1 MKIVTCHGHPLPILQ
16 AHAKIGATQ
25 QIYCIITNI
34 SRRITKMMM
43 LLQDIYIYVDVYDSR
58 PIINIFKNIQSDSAL
73 EVIDFSIEKKD
84 SSKTKPKPNKDR
96 NPYYGDLHVHTKY
109 SFDAYVF
116 GVTASPDDA
125 YRYAKGE
132 GVKHPLGYEMK
143 LREPLD
149 FYAVTD
155 HGFYMGMIQ
164 AYADTTTDISQ
175 NEFAEPFHNLN
186 RLDNLTVESAGER
199 SNIFSSVLGATIIQ
213 PYPDWHPKLLKAYL
227 TRNTQGA
234 LQSFDYDIHKSAWA
248 DVARSANEH
257 NDPGHFTTFIGYEFT
272 TSTDIEGGNLH
283 RNVIFNSS
291 KASIRP
297 WTRIDSINPEDLWTW
312 QDKLRDKGVDT
323 IAIPHNSNGSNG
335 QMFEMESFKGNALDI
350 EYAKKRMRNEPL
362 VEITQVKGTSD
373 THPLLSPDDEWADF
387 EIMDVR
393 VGSRPPTYSKP
404 SGSYVREA
412 YLNGLTLEFTKQGN
426 PYKFGL
432 IGSTDTHVV
441 AASLDESNF
450 WSKVGLLDGD
460 PENRGSVPLKEENV
474 ERLDE
479 YMRAFNQPVSRVS
492 LEQGEYANTGFTQW
506 GASGLAAAWAEE
518 NTRESIF
525 NAFRRKETF
534 ATTGTRIAVRFFGG
548 YNLSSIDL
556 NSESLVSEAYQK
568 GVTMGSDLLH
578 NENKIPEFLVWAQ
591 RDKNGAP
598 LQRIQIIKGWI
609 DNNSGRPKE
618 KVFDVACSD
627 GMQPDPI
634 TNRCPDNGARVN
646 INDCSISTNVGSSEL
661 KTVWKDPEFAPD
673 DKTFYYVR
681 VLENPTCRW
690 STWDAIKAGYKPRE
704 GLHETIQERAWSSP
718 IWYIPEQSDVEV
730 VPLGGTIQ
738 LRNID

>member
-1 MKIVTCHGHPLPILQ
+1 MKYLRNALLTV
-16 AHAKIGATQ
+16 IGL
-25 QIYCIITNI
+25 YLIT
-34 SRRITKMMM
+34 
-43 LLQDIYIYVDVYDSR
+43 LGLVYVDVYDSR
-58 PIINIFKNIQSDSAL
+58 PIISLFKNIQSDSAL
-73 EVIDFSIEKKD
+73 EIVDFSTDKKD
-84 SSKTKPKPNKDR
+84 ISGKPRPKPNKDR

-227 TRNTQGA
+227 TRNTQSA
-234 LQSFDYDIHKSAWA
+234 LESFDYDIHKSAWA

-297 WTRIDSINPEDLWTW
+297 WTRIDSTNPEDLWTW
-312 QDKLRDKGVDT
+312 QDRLREKGIDT
-323 IAIPHNSNGSNG
+323 IAMPHNSNGSNG
-335 QMFEMESFKGNALDI
+335 QMFEMETFTGNAFTD

-412 YLNGLTLEFTKQGN
+412 YLNGLTLEFTRQGN

-432 IGSTDTHVV
+432 IGSSDTHVV

-479 YMRAFNQPVSRVS
+479 YMRAFNQPISTVN

-548 YNLSSIDL
+548 YDLSSIDL
-556 NSESLVSEAYQK
+556 DSESLVS
-568 GVTMGSDLLH
+568 
-578 NENKIPEFLVWAQ
+578 
-591 RDKNGAP
+591 
-598 LQRIQIIKGWI
+598 
-609 DNNSGRPKE
+609 
-618 KVFDVACSD
+618 
-627 GMQPDPI
+627 
-634 TNRCPDNGARVN
+634 
-646 INDCSISTNVGSSEL
+646 
-661 KTVWKDPEFAPD
+661 
-673 DKTFYYVR
+673 
-681 VLENPTCRW
+681 
-690 STWDAIKAGYKPRE
+690 
-704 GLHETIQERAWSSP
+704 
-718 IWYIPEQSDVEV
+718 
-730 VPLGGTIQ
+730 
-738 LRNID
+738 

>member
-1 MKIVTCHGHPLPILQ
+1 MKHLRNAILVIVG
-16 AHAKIGATQ
+16 
-25 QIYCIITNI
+25 IYVLT
-34 SRRITKMMM
+34 
-43 LLQDIYIYVDVYDSR
+43 LGLVYVDVYDSR
-58 PIINIFKNIQSDSAL
+58 PIISLFKNIQSDSAL
-73 EVIDFSIEKKD
+73 EVVDFSVEKKD

-132 GVKHPLGYEMK
+132 SVKHPLGYEMK

-164 AYADTTTDISQ
+164 AYADTSTDISQ

>member
-1 MKIVTCHGHPLPILQ
+1 MKYLRNLIILIVGLYVLTLGL
-16 AHAKIGATQ
+16 
-25 QIYCIITNI
+25 
-34 SRRITKMMM
+34 
-43 LLQDIYIYVDVYDSR
+43 IYVDVYDSR
-58 PIINIFKNIQSDSAL
+58 PVISLFKKMQSDSAL
-73 EVIDFSIEKKD
+73 EVVDFSVD
-84 SSKTKPKPNKDR
+84 STKNSNSRPIPNKDR

-125 YRYAKGE
+125 YRYAKGAA
-132 GVKHPLGYEMK
+132 VKHPLGYEMK

-164 AYADTTTDISQ
+164 AYADTSTDISQ
-175 NEFAEPFHNLN
+175 NDFAEPFHNLN

-199 SNIFSSVLGATIIQ
+199 SNIFSSVLGATIIK
-213 PYPDWHPKLLKAYL
+213 PYPDWHPNLLKAYFS
-227 TRNTQGA
+227 RNTQGA
-234 LQSFDYDIHKSAWA
+234 LRSFDYDIHKSAWA

-257 NDPGHFTTFIGYEFT
+257 NDPGNFTTFIGYEFT

-283 RNVIFNSS
+283 RNVIFESS

-312 QDKLRDKGVDT
+312 QDRLREKGVDT
-323 IAIPHNSNGSNG
+323 ISMPHNSNGSNG
-335 QMFEMESFKGNALDI
+335 QMFEMESFKGNALDV
-350 EYAKKRMRNEPL
+350 EYAEKRMRNEPL
-362 VEITQVKGTSD
+362 VEITQVKGTSE

-441 AASLDESNF
+441 ASSLDESNY

-474 ERLDE
+474 ARLEE
-479 YMRAFNQPVSRVS
+479 YMRAFNQPISTVT

-518 NTRESIF
+518 NTRESLF
-525 NAFRRKETF
+525 AAFRRKETF
-534 ATTGTRIAVRFFGG
+534 ATTGPRISVRFFGG

-556 NSESLVSEAYQK
+556 NSESLVSEAYSK
-568 GVTMGSDLLH
+568 GVTMGADLL
-578 NENKIPEFLVWAQ
+578 NNDDQIPEFIVWAL
-591 RDKNGAP
+591 RDMNSAP

-609 DNNSGRPKE
+609 DMNSGRPKE

-627 GMQPDPI
+627 GLEPDPI

-646 INDCSISTNVGSSEL
+646 INDCSITSNVGSSEL
-661 KTVWKDPEFAPD
+661 KTVWKDPEFKVD
-673 DKTFYYVR
+673 DKAFYYVR

-690 STWDAIKAGYKPRE
+690 STWDAIKSGFKPRE

-718 IWYIPEQSDVEV
+718 IWYIPKQSEVEV
-730 VPLGGTIQ
+730 IPLGGTIQ

>member
-1 MKIVTCHGHPLPILQ
+1 MKYLRNLIILIVGLYILTL
-16 AHAKIGATQ
+16 G
-25 QIYCIITNI
+25 
-34 SRRITKMMM
+34 
-43 LLQDIYIYVDVYDSR
+43 LVYVDVYDSR
-58 PIINIFKNIQSDSAL
+58 PLISLFKKMQSDSAL
-73 EVIDFSIEKKD
+73 EVVDFSVD
-84 SSKTKPKPNKDR
+84 SSKNSNSRPLPNRDR

-125 YRYAKGE
+125 YRYAKGAA
-132 GVKHPLGYEMK
+132 VKHPLGYEMK

-164 AYADTTTDISQ
+164 AYADTSTDISQ
-175 NEFAEPFHNLN
+175 NDFAEPFHNLN

-199 SNIFSSVLGATIIQ
+199 SNIFSSVLGATIIK
-213 PYPDWHPKLLKAYL
+213 PYPDWHPNLLKAYFS
-227 TRNTQGA
+227 RNTQGA
-234 LQSFDYDIHKSAWA
+234 LRSFDYDIHKSAWA

-257 NDPGHFTTFIGYEFT
+257 NDPGNFTTFIGYEFT

-283 RNVIFNSS
+283 RNVIFESS

-312 QDKLRDKGVDT
+312 QDRLREKGVDT
-323 IAIPHNSNGSNG
+323 ISMPHNSNGSNG
-335 QMFEMESFKGNALDI
+335 QMFEMESFKGNALDV
-350 EYAKKRMRNEPL
+350 EYAEKRMRNEPL
-362 VEITQVKGTSD
+362 VEITQVKGTSE

-432 IGSTDTHVV
+432 IGSSDTHVV
-441 AASLDESNF
+441 ASSLDESNY

-474 ERLDE
+474 ARLEE
-479 YMRAFNQPVSRVS
+479 YMRAFNQPISTVT

-518 NTRESIF
+518 NTRESLF
-525 NAFRRKETF
+525 AAFRRKETF
-534 ATTGTRIAVRFFGG
+534 ATTGPRISVRFFGG

-556 NSESLVSEAYQK
+556 NSESLVSEAYSK
-568 GVTMGSDLLH
+568 GVTMGADLL
-578 NENKIPEFLVWAQ
+578 NNDDQIPEFIVWAL
-591 RDKNGAP
+591 RDMNSAP

-609 DNNSGRPKE
+609 DMNSGRPKE
-618 KVFDVACSD
+618 KAFDVACSD
-627 GMQPDPI
+627 GLEPDPI

-646 INDCSISTNVGSSEL
+646 INDCSITSNVGSSEL
-661 KTVWKDPEFAPD
+661 KTVWKDPEFKVD
-673 DKTFYYVR
+673 DKAFYYVR

-690 STWDAIKAGYKPRE
+690 STWDAIKSGFKPRE

-718 IWYIPEQSDVEV
+718 IWYIPKQSEVEV
-730 VPLGGTIQ
+730 IPLGGTIQ

>member
-1 MKIVTCHGHPLPILQ
+1 MKHLRNAILVI
-16 AHAKIGATQ
+16 IGLYVLT
-25 QIYCIITNI
+25 
-34 SRRITKMMM
+34 
-43 LLQDIYIYVDVYDSR
+43 LGLVYVDVYDSR
-58 PIINIFKNIQSDSAL
+58 PIISLFKNIQSDSAL
-73 EVIDFSIEKKD
+73 EVVDFSVEKKD

-164 AYADTTTDISQ
+164 AYADTSTDISQ

>member
-1 MKIVTCHGHPLPILQ
+1 MKYLRNLIILIVGLYILTL
-16 AHAKIGATQ
+16 G
-25 QIYCIITNI
+25 
-34 SRRITKMMM
+34 
-43 LLQDIYIYVDVYDSR
+43 LVYVDVYDSR
-58 PIINIFKNIQSDSAL
+58 PLISLFKKMQSDSAL
-73 EVIDFSIEKKD
+73 EVVDFSVD
-84 SSKTKPKPNKDR
+84 STKNSNSRPMPNKDR

-125 YRYAKGE
+125 YRYAKGAA
-132 GVKHPLGYEMK
+132 VKHPLGYEMK
-143 LREPLD
+143 LQEPLD

-164 AYADTTTDISQ
+164 AYADTSTDISQ
-175 NEFAEPFHNLN
+175 NDFAEPFHNLN

-199 SNIFSSVLGATIIQ
+199 SNIFSSVLGATIIK
-213 PYPDWHPKLLKAYL
+213 PYPDWHPNLLKAYFS
-227 TRNTQGA
+227 RNTQGA
-234 LQSFDYDIHKSAWA
+234 LRSFDYDIHKSAWA

-257 NDPGHFTTFIGYEFT
+257 NDPGNFTTFIGYEFT

-283 RNVIFNSS
+283 RNVIFESS

-312 QDKLRDKGVDT
+312 QDRLREKGVDT
-323 IAIPHNSNGSNG
+323 ISMPHNSNGSNG
-335 QMFEMESFKGNALDI
+335 QMFEMESFKGNALDV
-350 EYAKKRMRNEPL
+350 EYAEKRMRNEPL
-362 VEITQVKGTSD
+362 VEITQVKGTSE

-441 AASLDESNF
+441 ASSLDESNY

-474 ERLDE
+474 ARLEE
-479 YMRAFNQPVSRVS
+479 YMRAFNQPISTVT

-518 NTRESIF
+518 NTRESLF
-525 NAFRRKETF
+525 AAFRRKETF
-534 ATTGTRIAVRFFGG
+534 ATTGPRISVRFFGG

-556 NSESLVSEAYQK
+556 NSESLVSEAYSK
-568 GVTMGSDLLH
+568 GVTMGADLL
-578 NENKIPEFLVWAQ
+578 NNDDQIPEFIVWAL
-591 RDKNGAP
+591 RDMNSAP

-609 DNNSGRPKE
+609 DMNSGRPKE

-627 GMQPDPI
+627 GLEPDPI

-646 INDCSISTNVGSSEL
+646 INDCSITSNVGSSEL
-661 KTVWKDPEFAPD
+661 KTVWKDPEFKVD
-673 DKTFYYVR
+673 DKAFYYVR

-690 STWDAIKAGYKPRE
+690 STWDAIKSGFKPRE

-718 IWYIPEQSDVEV
+718 IWYIPKQSEVEV
-730 VPLGGTIQ
+730 IPLGGTIQ

>member
-1 MKIVTCHGHPLPILQ
+1 MKHLRNAILVI
-16 AHAKIGATQ
+16 IGLYVL
-25 QIYCIITNI
+25 I
-34 SRRITKMMM
+34 
-43 LLQDIYIYVDVYDSR
+43 LGLVYVDVYDSR
-58 PIINIFKNIQSDSAL
+58 PIISLFKNIQSDSSL
-73 EVIDFSIEKKD
+73 EVVDFSVEKKD

-164 AYADTTTDISQ
+164 AYADTSTDISQ

-199 SNIFSSVLGATIIQ
+199 SNIFSSVLGAAIIQ
-213 PYPDWHPKLLKAYL
+213 PYPDWHPKLLRAYL

-350 EYAKKRMRNEPL
+350 EYANKRMRNEPL

-460 PENRGSVPLKEENV
+460 PENRGSVPLKEENI

-618 KVFDVACSD
+618 KVFDVVCSD

>member
-1 MKIVTCHGHPLPILQ
+1 MKYIRNIIILVV
-16 AHAKIGATQ
+16 G
-25 QIYCIITNI
+25 
-34 SRRITKMMM
+34 
-43 LLQDIYIYVDVYDSR
+43 LYILTLGLVYVDVYDSR
-58 PIINIFKNIQSDSAL
+58 PLISLFKKMQSDSAL
-73 EVIDFSIEKKD
+73 EVVDFSVD
-84 SSKTKPKPNKDR
+84 STKNSNSRPMPNKDR

-125 YRYAKGE
+125 YRYAKGAA
-132 GVKHPLGYEMK
+132 VKHPLGYEMK

-164 AYADTTTDISQ
+164 AYADTSTDISQ
-175 NEFAEPFHNLN
+175 NDFAEPFHNLN

-199 SNIFSSVLGATIIQ
+199 SNIFSSVLGATIIK
-213 PYPDWHPKLLKAYL
+213 PYPDWHPNLLKAYFS
-227 TRNTQGA
+227 RNTQGA
-234 LQSFDYDIHKSAWA
+234 LRSFDYDIHKSAWA

-257 NDPGHFTTFIGYEFT
+257 NDPGNFTTFIGYEFT

-283 RNVIFNSS
+283 RNVIFESS

-312 QDKLRDKGVDT
+312 QDRLREKGVDT
-323 IAIPHNSNGSNG
+323 ISMPHNSNGSNG
-335 QMFEMESFKGNALDI
+335 QMFEMESFKGNALDV
-350 EYAKKRMRNEPL
+350 EYAEKRMRNEPL
-362 VEITQVKGTSD
+362 VEITQVKGTSE

-432 IGSTDTHVV
+432 IGSSDTHVV
-441 AASLDESNF
+441 ASSLDESNY

-474 ERLDE
+474 ARLEE
-479 YMRAFNQPVSRVS
+479 YMRAFNQPISTVS

-518 NTRESIF
+518 NTRESLF
-525 NAFRRKETF
+525 AAFRRKETF
-534 ATTGTRIAVRFFGG
+534 ATTGPRISVRFFGG

-556 NSESLVSEAYQK
+556 NSESLVSEAYSK
-568 GVTMGSDLLH
+568 GVTMGADLL
-578 NENKIPEFLVWAQ
+578 NNDDQIPEFIVWAL
-591 RDKNGAP
+591 RDMNSAP

-609 DNNSGRPKE
+609 DMNSGRPKE

-627 GMQPDPI
+627 GLEPDPI

-646 INDCSISTNVGSSEL
+646 INDCSISSNVGSSEL
-661 KTVWKDPEFAPD
+661 KTVWKDPEFKVD
-673 DKTFYYVR
+673 DKAFYYVR

-690 STWDAIKAGYKPRE
+690 STWDAIKSGFKPRE

-718 IWYIPEQSDVEV
+718 IWYIPKQSEVEV
-730 VPLGGTIQ
+730 IPLGGTIQ

>member
-1 MKIVTCHGHPLPILQ
+1 MKHLRNAILVI
-16 AHAKIGATQ
+16 IGLYVLT
-25 QIYCIITNI
+25 
-34 SRRITKMMM
+34 
-43 LLQDIYIYVDVYDSR
+43 LGLVYVDVYDSR
-58 PIINIFKNIQSDSAL
+58 PIISLFKNIQSDSAL
-73 EVIDFSIEKKD
+73 EVVDFSVEKKD

-213 PYPDWHPKLLKAYL
+213 PYPDWHPRLLKAYL

-350 EYAKKRMRNEPL
+350 EYANKRMRNEPL

>member
-1 MKIVTCHGHPLPILQ
+1 MKHLRNAILVI
-16 AHAKIGATQ
+16 IGLYVLT
-25 QIYCIITNI
+25 
-34 SRRITKMMM
+34 
-43 LLQDIYIYVDVYDSR
+43 LGLVYVDVYDSR
-58 PIINIFKNIQSDSAL
+58 PIISLFKNIQSDSAL
-73 EVIDFSIEKKD
+73 EVVDFSVEKKD

>member
-1 MKIVTCHGHPLPILQ
+1 MKYLRNLIILIVGLYVLTLGL
-16 AHAKIGATQ
+16 
-25 QIYCIITNI
+25 
-34 SRRITKMMM
+34 
-43 LLQDIYIYVDVYDSR
+43 IYVDVYDSR
-58 PIINIFKNIQSDSAL
+58 PVISLFKKMQSDSAL
-73 EVIDFSIEKKD
+73 EVVDFSVD
-84 SSKTKPKPNKDR
+84 STKNSNSRPIPNKDR

-125 YRYAKGE
+125 YRYAKGAA
-132 GVKHPLGYEMK
+132 VKHPLGYEMK
-143 LREPLD
+143 LQEPLD

-164 AYADTTTDISQ
+164 AYADTSTDISQ
-175 NEFAEPFHNLN
+175 NDFAEPFHNLN

-199 SNIFSSVLGATIIQ
+199 SNIFSSVLGATIIK
-213 PYPDWHPKLLKAYL
+213 PYPDWHPNLLKAYFS
-227 TRNTQGA
+227 RNTQGA
-234 LQSFDYDIHKSAWA
+234 LRSFDYDIHKSAWA

-257 NDPGHFTTFIGYEFT
+257 NDPGNFTTFIGYEFT

-283 RNVIFNSS
+283 RNVIFESS

-312 QDKLRDKGVDT
+312 QDRLREKGVDT
-323 IAIPHNSNGSNG
+323 ISMPHNSNGSNG
-335 QMFEMESFKGNALDI
+335 QMFEMESFKGNALDV
-350 EYAKKRMRNEPL
+350 EYAEKRMRNEPL
-362 VEITQVKGTSD
+362 VEITQVKGTSE

-441 AASLDESNF
+441 ASSLDESNY

-474 ERLDE
+474 ARLEE
-479 YMRAFNQPVSRVS
+479 YMRAFNQPISTVT

-518 NTRESIF
+518 NTRESLF
-525 NAFRRKETF
+525 AAFRRKETF
-534 ATTGTRIAVRFFGG
+534 ATTGPRISVRFFGG

-556 NSESLVSEAYQK
+556 NSESLVSEAYSK
-568 GVTMGSDLLH
+568 GVTMGADLL
-578 NENKIPEFLVWAQ
+578 NNDDQIPEFIVWAL
-591 RDKNGAP
+591 RDMNSAP

-609 DNNSGRPKE
+609 DMNSGRPKE

-627 GMQPDPI
+627 GLEPDPI

-646 INDCSISTNVGSSEL
+646 INDCSITSNVGSSEL
-661 KTVWKDPEFAPD
+661 KTVWKDPEFKVD
-673 DKTFYYVR
+673 DKAFYYVR

-690 STWDAIKAGYKPRE
+690 STWDAIKSGFKPRE

-718 IWYIPEQSDVEV
+718 IWYIPKQSEVEV
-730 VPLGGTIQ
+730 IPLGGTIQ

>member
-1 MKIVTCHGHPLPILQ
+1 MKYLRNLIILIVGLYILTL
-16 AHAKIGATQ
+16 G
-25 QIYCIITNI
+25 
-34 SRRITKMMM
+34 
-43 LLQDIYIYVDVYDSR
+43 LVYVDVYDSR
-58 PIINIFKNIQSDSAL
+58 PLISLFKKMQSDSAL
-73 EVIDFSIEKKD
+73 EVVDFSVD
-84 SSKTKPKPNKDR
+84 SSKNSNSRPMPNKDR

-125 YRYAKGE
+125 YRYAKGAA
-132 GVKHPLGYEMK
+132 VKHPLGYEMK

-164 AYADTTTDISQ
+164 AYADTSTDISQ
-175 NEFAEPFHNLN
+175 NDFAEPFHNLN

-199 SNIFSSVLGATIIQ
+199 SNIFSSVLGATIIK
-213 PYPDWHPKLLKAYL
+213 PYPDWHPNLLKAYFS
-227 TRNTQGA
+227 RNTQGA
-234 LQSFDYDIHKSAWA
+234 LRSFDYDIHKSAWA

-257 NDPGHFTTFIGYEFT
+257 NDPGNFTTFIGYEFT

-283 RNVIFNSS
+283 RNVIFESS

-312 QDKLRDKGVDT
+312 QDRLREKGVDT
-323 IAIPHNSNGSNG
+323 ISMPHNSNGSNG
-335 QMFEMESFKGNALDI
+335 QMFEMESFKGNALDV
-350 EYAKKRMRNEPL
+350 EYAEKRMRNEPL
-362 VEITQVKGTSD
+362 VEITQVKGTSE

-441 AASLDESNF
+441 ASSLDESNY

-474 ERLDE
+474 ARLEE
-479 YMRAFNQPVSRVS
+479 YMRAFNQPISTVT

-518 NTRESIF
+518 NTRESLF
-525 NAFRRKETF
+525 AAFRRKETF
-534 ATTGTRIAVRFFGG
+534 ATTGPRISVRFFGG

-556 NSESLVSEAYQK
+556 NSESLVSEAYSK
-568 GVTMGSDLLH
+568 GVTMGADLL
-578 NENKIPEFLVWAQ
+578 NNDDQIPEFIVWAL
-591 RDKNGAP
+591 RDMNSAP

-609 DNNSGRPKE
+609 DMNSGRPKE

-627 GMQPDPI
+627 GLEPDPI

-646 INDCSISTNVGSSEL
+646 INDCSISSNVGSSEL
-661 KTVWKDPEFAPD
+661 KTVWKDPEFKVD
-673 DKTFYYVR
+673 DKAFYYVR

-690 STWDAIKAGYKPRE
+690 STWDAIKSGFKPRE

-718 IWYIPEQSDVEV
+718 IWYIPKQSEVEV
-730 VPLGGTIQ
+730 IPLGGTIQ

>member
-1 MKIVTCHGHPLPILQ
+1 MKYLRNLIILIVGLYVLTLGLV
-16 AHAKIGATQ
+16 
-25 QIYCIITNI
+25 
-34 SRRITKMMM
+34 
-43 LLQDIYIYVDVYDSR
+43 YVDVYDSR
-58 PIINIFKNIQSDSAL
+58 PLISLFKKMQSDSAL
-73 EVIDFSIEKKD
+73 EVVDFSVD
-84 SSKTKPKPNKDR
+84 STKNSNSKPMPNKDR

-125 YRYAKGE
+125 YRYAKGAA
-132 GVKHPLGYEMK
+132 VKHPLGYEMK

-164 AYADTTTDISQ
+164 AYADTSTDISQ
-175 NEFAEPFHNLN
+175 NDFAEPFHNLN

-199 SNIFSSVLGATIIQ
+199 SNIFSSVLGATIIK
-213 PYPDWHPKLLKAYL
+213 PYPDWHPNLLKAYFS
-227 TRNTQGA
+227 RNTQGA
-234 LQSFDYDIHKSAWA
+234 LRSFDYDIHKSAWA

-257 NDPGHFTTFIGYEFT
+257 NDPGNFTTFIGYEFT

-283 RNVIFNSS
+283 RNVIFESS

-312 QDKLRDKGVDT
+312 QDRLREKGVDT
-323 IAIPHNSNGSNG
+323 ISMPHNSNGSNG
-335 QMFEMESFKGNALDI
+335 QMFEMESFKGNALDV
-350 EYAKKRMRNEPL
+350 EYAEKRMRNEPL
-362 VEITQVKGTSD
+362 VEITQVKGTSE

-432 IGSTDTHVV
+432 IGSSDTHVV
-441 AASLDESNF
+441 ASSLDESNY

-474 ERLDE
+474 ARLEE
-479 YMRAFNQPVSRVS
+479 YMRAFNQPISTVT

-518 NTRESIF
+518 NTRESLF
-525 NAFRRKETF
+525 AAFRRKETF
-534 ATTGTRIAVRFFGG
+534 ATTGPRISVRFFGG

-556 NSESLVSEAYQK
+556 NSESLVSEAYSK
-568 GVTMGSDLLH
+568 GVTMGADLL
-578 NENKIPEFLVWAQ
+578 NNDDQIPEFIVWAL
-591 RDKNGAP
+591 RDMNSAP

-609 DNNSGRPKE
+609 DMNSGRPKE

-627 GMQPDPI
+627 GLEPDPI

-646 INDCSISTNVGSSEL
+646 INDCSISSNVGSSEL
-661 KTVWKDPEFAPD
+661 KTVWKDPEFKVD
-673 DKTFYYVR
+673 DKAFYYVR

-690 STWDAIKAGYKPRE
+690 STWDAIKSGFKPRE

-718 IWYIPEQSDVEV
+718 IWYIPKQSEVEV
-730 VPLGGTIQ
+730 IPLGGTIQ

>member
-1 MKIVTCHGHPLPILQ
+1 MKYLRNLIILIVGLYILTL
-16 AHAKIGATQ
+16 G
-25 QIYCIITNI
+25 
-34 SRRITKMMM
+34 
-43 LLQDIYIYVDVYDSR
+43 LVYVDVYDSR
-58 PIINIFKNIQSDSAL
+58 PIISLFKKMQSDSAL
-73 EVIDFSIEKKD
+73 EVIDFSVD
-84 SSKTKPKPNKDR
+84 SSKNSNSRPLPNKDR

-125 YRYAKGE
+125 YRYAKGAA
-132 GVKHPLGYEMK
+132 VKHPLGYEMK
-143 LREPLD
+143 LQEPLD

-164 AYADTTTDISQ
+164 AYADTSSDISK
-175 NEFAEPFHNLN
+175 NDFAEPFHNLN

-199 SNIFSSVLGATIIQ
+199 SNIFSSVLGATIIK
-213 PYPDWHPKLLKAYL
+213 PYPDWHPNLLKAYFS
-227 TRNTQGA
+227 RNTQGA
-234 LQSFDYDIHKSAWA
+234 LRSFDYDIHKSAWA

-257 NDPGHFTTFIGYEFT
+257 NDPGNFTTFIGYEFT
-272 TSTDIEGGNLH
+272 TSTNIEGGNLH
-283 RNVIFNSS
+283 RNVIFESS

-312 QDKLRDKGVDT
+312 QDRLRDKGVDT
-323 IAIPHNSNGSNG
+323 ISMPHNSNGSNG
-335 QMFEMESFKGNALDI
+335 QMFEMETFKGNALDV

-362 VEITQVKGTSD
+362 VEITQVKGTSE

-432 IGSTDTHVV
+432 IGSSDTHVV
-441 AASLDESNF
+441 ASSLDESNY

-460 PENRGSVPLKEENV
+460 PENRGSVPLKEENIA
-474 ERLDE
+474 RLDE
-479 YMRAFNQPVSRVS
+479 YMRAFNQPISTVS

-518 NTRESIF
+518 NTRESLF
-525 NAFRRKETF
+525 AAFRRKETF
-534 ATTGTRIAVRFFGG
+534 ATTGPRISVRFFGG

-556 NSESLVSEAYQK
+556 NSESLVSEAYSK
-568 GVTMGSDLLH
+568 GVTMGADLL
-578 NENKIPEFLVWAQ
+578 NNDDQIPEFIVWAL
-591 RDKNGAP
+591 RDKNSAP

-609 DNNSGRPKE
+609 DVNSGRPKE

-627 GMQPDPI
+627 GLEPDPV

-646 INDCSISTNVGSSEL
+646 INDCSITSNVGSSEL
-661 KTVWKDPEFAPD
+661 KTVWKDPEFKVD

-690 STWDAIKAGYKPRE
+690 STWDAIKSGFKPRE
-704 GLHETIQERAWSSP
+704 DLHETIQERAWSSP
-718 IWYIPEQSDVEV
+718 IWYIPKQSEVEV
-730 VPLGGTIQ
+730 IPLGGTIQ

>member
-1 MKIVTCHGHPLPILQ
+1 MKHLRNAILVI
-16 AHAKIGATQ
+16 IG
-25 QIYCIITNI
+25 IYVLT
-34 SRRITKMMM
+34 
-43 LLQDIYIYVDVYDSR
+43 LGLVYVDVYDSR
-58 PIINIFKNIQSDSAL
+58 PIISLFKNIQSDSAL
-73 EVIDFSIEKKD
+73 KVVDFSVEKKD

-257 NDPGHFTTFIGYEFT
+257 NDPGYFTTFIGYEFT

-350 EYAKKRMRNEPL
+350 KYANKRMRNEPL

-556 NSESLVSEAYQK
+556 NSQSLVSEAYEK

-646 INDCSISTNVGSSEL
+646 INDCSITTNVGSSEL

-690 STWDAIKAGYKPRE
+690 STWDAIKSGYKPRE

>member
-1 MKIVTCHGHPLPILQ
+1 MKYLRNLIILVV
-16 AHAKIGATQ
+16 GLYVLT
-25 QIYCIITNI
+25 
-34 SRRITKMMM
+34 
-43 LLQDIYIYVDVYDSR
+43 LGLIYVDVYDSR
-58 PIINIFKNIQSDSAL
+58 PVISLFKKMQSDSAL
-73 EVIDFSIEKKD
+73 EVVDFSVD
-84 SSKTKPKPNKDR
+84 SSKNSNSRPLPNRDR

-125 YRYAKGE
+125 YRYAKGAA
-132 GVKHPLGYEMK
+132 VKHPLGYEMK

-164 AYADTTTDISQ
+164 AYADTSTDISQ
-175 NEFAEPFHNLN
+175 NDFAEPFHNLN

-199 SNIFSSVLGATIIQ
+199 SNIFSSVLGATIIK
-213 PYPDWHPKLLKAYL
+213 PYPDWHPNLLKAYFS
-227 TRNTQGA
+227 RNTQGA
-234 LQSFDYDIHKSAWA
+234 LRSFDYDIHKSAWA

-257 NDPGHFTTFIGYEFT
+257 NDPGNFTTFIGYEFT

-283 RNVIFNSS
+283 RNVIFESS

-312 QDKLRDKGVDT
+312 QDRLREKGVDT
-323 IAIPHNSNGSNG
+323 ISMPHNSNGSNG
-335 QMFEMESFKGNALDI
+335 QMFEMESFKGNALDV

-362 VEITQVKGTSD
+362 VEITQVKGTSE

-441 AASLDESNF
+441 ASSLDESNY

-474 ERLDE
+474 ERLEE
-479 YMRAFNQPVSRVS
+479 YMRAFNQPISTVT

-518 NTRESIF
+518 NTRESLF
-525 NAFRRKETF
+525 AAFRRKETF
-534 ATTGTRIAVRFFGG
+534 ATTGPRISVRFFGG

-556 NSESLVSEAYQK
+556 NSESLVSEAYSK
-568 GVTMGSDLLH
+568 GVTMGADLL
-578 NENKIPEFLVWAQ
+578 NNDDQIPEFIVWAL
-591 RDKNGAP
+591 RDMNSAP

-609 DNNSGRPKE
+609 DMNSGRPKE

-627 GMQPDPI
+627 GLEPDPI

-646 INDCSISTNVGSSEL
+646 INDCSITSNVGSSEL
-661 KTVWKDPEFAPD
+661 KTVWKDPEFKVD
-673 DKTFYYVR
+673 DKAFYYVR

-690 STWDAIKAGYKPRE
+690 STWDAIKSGFKPRE

-718 IWYIPEQSDVEV
+718 IWYIPKQSEVEV
-730 VPLGGTIQ
+730 IPLGGTIQ

>member
-1 MKIVTCHGHPLPILQ
+1 MKYLRNLIILIVGLYILTL
-16 AHAKIGATQ
+16 G
-25 QIYCIITNI
+25 
-34 SRRITKMMM
+34 
-43 LLQDIYIYVDVYDSR
+43 LVYVDVYDSR
-58 PIINIFKNIQSDSAL
+58 PLISLFKKMQSDSAL
-73 EVIDFSIEKKD
+73 EVVDFSVD
-84 SSKTKPKPNKDR
+84 STKNSNSRPMPNKDR

-125 YRYAKGE
+125 YRYAKGAA
-132 GVKHPLGYEMK
+132 VKHPLGYEMK

-164 AYADTTTDISQ
+164 AYADTSTDISQ
-175 NEFAEPFHNLN
+175 NDFAEPFHNLN

-199 SNIFSSVLGATIIQ
+199 SNIFSSVLGATIIK
-213 PYPDWHPKLLKAYL
+213 PYPDWHPNLLKAYFS
-227 TRNTQGA
+227 RNTQGA
-234 LQSFDYDIHKSAWA
+234 LRSFDYDIHKSAWA

-257 NDPGHFTTFIGYEFT
+257 NDPGNFTTFIGYEFT

-283 RNVIFNSS
+283 RNVIFESS

-312 QDKLRDKGVDT
+312 QDRLREKGVDT
-323 IAIPHNSNGSNG
+323 ISMPHNSNGSNG
-335 QMFEMESFKGNALDI
+335 QMFEMESFKGNALDV
-350 EYAKKRMRNEPL
+350 EYAEKRMRNEPL
-362 VEITQVKGTSD
+362 VEITQVKGTSE

-441 AASLDESNF
+441 ASSLDESNY

-474 ERLDE
+474 ARLEE
-479 YMRAFNQPVSRVS
+479 YMRAFNQPISTVS
-492 LEQGEYANTGFTQW
+492 LDQGEYANTGFTQW

-518 NTRESIF
+518 NTRESLF
-525 NAFRRKETF
+525 AAFRRKETF
-534 ATTGTRIAVRFFGG
+534 ATTGPRISVRFFGG

-556 NSESLVSEAYQK
+556 NSESLVSEAYSK
-568 GVTMGSDLLH
+568 GVTMGADLL
-578 NENKIPEFLVWAQ
+578 NNDDQIPEFIVWAL
-591 RDKNGAP
+591 RDMNSAP

-609 DNNSGRPKE
+609 DMNSGRPKE

-627 GMQPDPI
+627 GLEPDPI

-646 INDCSISTNVGSSEL
+646 INDCSITSNVGSSEL
-661 KTVWKDPEFAPD
+661 KTVWKDPEFKVD
-673 DKTFYYVR
+673 DKAFYYVR

-690 STWDAIKAGYKPRE
+690 STWDAIKSGFKPRE

-718 IWYIPEQSDVEV
+718 IWYIPKQSEVEV
-730 VPLGGTIQ
+730 IPLGGTIQ

>member
-1 MKIVTCHGHPLPILQ
+1 MKHLRNAILVI
-16 AHAKIGATQ
+16 IG
-25 QIYCIITNI
+25 IYVLT
-34 SRRITKMMM
+34 
-43 LLQDIYIYVDVYDSR
+43 LGLVYVDVYDSR
-58 PIINIFKNIQSDSAL
+58 PIISLFKNIQSDSAL
-73 EVIDFSIEKKD
+73 EVVDFSVEKKD

-164 AYADTTTDISQ
+164 AYADTSTDISQ

-646 INDCSISTNVGSSEL
+646 INDCSITTNVGSSEL

>member
-1 MKIVTCHGHPLPILQ
+1 MKYLRNLIILIVGLYILTL
-16 AHAKIGATQ
+16 G
-25 QIYCIITNI
+25 
-34 SRRITKMMM
+34 
-43 LLQDIYIYVDVYDSR
+43 LVYVDVYDSR
-58 PIINIFKNIQSDSAL
+58 PLISLFKKMQSDSAL
-73 EVIDFSIEKKD
+73 EVVDFSLD
-84 SSKTKPKPNKDR
+84 STKNSNSRPMPNKDR

-125 YRYAKGE
+125 YRYAKGAA
-132 GVKHPLGYEMK
+132 VKHPLGYEMK

-164 AYADTTTDISQ
+164 AYADTSTDISQ
-175 NEFAEPFHNLN
+175 NDFAEPFHNLN

-199 SNIFSSVLGATIIQ
+199 SNIFSSVLGATIIK
-213 PYPDWHPKLLKAYL
+213 PYPDWHPNLLKAYFS
-227 TRNTQGA
+227 RNTQGA
-234 LQSFDYDIHKSAWA
+234 LRSFDYDIHKSAWA

-257 NDPGHFTTFIGYEFT
+257 NDPGNFTTFIGYEFT

-283 RNVIFNSS
+283 RNVIFESS

-312 QDKLRDKGVDT
+312 QDRLREKGVDT
-323 IAIPHNSNGSNG
+323 ISMPHNSNGSNG
-335 QMFEMESFKGNALDI
+335 QMFEMESFKGNALDV
-350 EYAKKRMRNEPL
+350 EYAEKRMRNEPL
-362 VEITQVKGTSD
+362 VEITQVKGTSE

-432 IGSTDTHVV
+432 IGSSDTHVV
-441 AASLDESNF
+441 ASSLDESNY

-474 ERLDE
+474 ARLEE
-479 YMRAFNQPVSRVS
+479 YMRAFNQPISTVS

-518 NTRESIF
+518 NTRESLF
-525 NAFRRKETF
+525 AAFRRKETF
-534 ATTGTRIAVRFFGG
+534 ATTGPRISVRFFGG

-556 NSESLVSEAYQK
+556 NSESLVSEAYSK
-568 GVTMGSDLLH
+568 GVTMGADLL
-578 NENKIPEFLVWAQ
+578 NNDDQIPEFIVWAL
-591 RDKNGAP
+591 RDMNSAP

-609 DNNSGRPKE
+609 DMNSGRPKE

-627 GMQPDPI
+627 GLEPDPI

-646 INDCSISTNVGSSEL
+646 INDCSISSNVGSSEL
-661 KTVWKDPEFAPD
+661 KTVWKDPEFKVD
-673 DKTFYYVR
+673 DKAFYYVR

-690 STWDAIKAGYKPRE
+690 STWDAIKSGFKPRE

-718 IWYIPEQSDVEV
+718 SWYIPKQSEVEV
-730 VPLGGTIQ
+730 IPLGGTIQ

>member
-1 MKIVTCHGHPLPILQ
+1 MKYLRNLIILIVGLYILTL
-16 AHAKIGATQ
+16 G
-25 QIYCIITNI
+25 
-34 SRRITKMMM
+34 
-43 LLQDIYIYVDVYDSR
+43 LVYVDVYDSR
-58 PIINIFKNIQSDSAL
+58 PLISLFKKMQSDSAL
-73 EVIDFSIEKKD
+73 EVVDFSVD
-84 SSKTKPKPNKDR
+84 STKNSNSRPMPNKDR

-125 YRYAKGE
+125 YRYAKGAA
-132 GVKHPLGYEMK
+132 VKHPLGYEMK

-164 AYADTTTDISQ
+164 AYADTSTDISQ
-175 NEFAEPFHNLN
+175 NDFAEPFHNLN

-199 SNIFSSVLGATIIQ
+199 SNIFSSVLGATIIK
-213 PYPDWHPKLLKAYL
+213 PYPDWHPNLLKAYFS
-227 TRNTQGA
+227 RNTQGD
-234 LQSFDYDIHKSAWA
+234 LRSFDYDIHKSAWA

-257 NDPGHFTTFIGYEFT
+257 NDPGNFTTFIGYEFT

-283 RNVIFNSS
+283 RNVIFESS

-312 QDKLRDKGVDT
+312 QDRLREKGVDT
-323 IAIPHNSNGSNG
+323 ISMPHNSNGSNG
-335 QMFEMESFKGNALDI
+335 QMFEMESFKGNALDV
-350 EYAKKRMRNEPL
+350 EYAEKRMRNEPL
-362 VEITQVKGTSD
+362 VEITQVKGTSE

-432 IGSTDTHVV
+432 IGSSDTHVV
-441 AASLDESNF
+441 ASSLDESNY

-474 ERLDE
+474 ARLEE
-479 YMRAFNQPVSRVS
+479 YMRAFNQPISTVT

-518 NTRESIF
+518 NTRESLF
-525 NAFRRKETF
+525 AAFRRKETF
-534 ATTGTRIAVRFFGG
+534 ATTGPRISVRFFGG

-556 NSESLVSEAYQK
+556 NSESLVSEAYSK
-568 GVTMGSDLLH
+568 GVTMGADLL
-578 NENKIPEFLVWAQ
+578 NNDDQIPEFIVWAL
-591 RDKNGAP
+591 RDMNSAP

-609 DNNSGRPKE
+609 DMNSGRPKE

-627 GMQPDPI
+627 GLEPDPI

-646 INDCSISTNVGSSEL
+646 INDCSITSNVGSSEL
-661 KTVWKDPEFAPD
+661 KTVWKDPEFKVD
-673 DKTFYYVR
+673 DKAFYYVR

-690 STWDAIKAGYKPRE
+690 STWDAIKSGFKPRE

-718 IWYIPEQSDVEV
+718 IWYIPKQSEVEV
-730 VPLGGTIQ
+730 IPLGGTIQ

>member
-1 MKIVTCHGHPLPILQ
+1 MKYLKKFLFVI
-16 AHAKIGATQ
+16 IGL
-25 QIYCIITNI
+25 YIIT
-34 SRRITKMMM
+34 
-43 LLQDIYIYVDVYDSR
+43 LGLVYVDVYDSR
-58 PIINIFKNIQSDSAL
+58 PIVSLFKKLQSDSAL
-73 EVIDFSIEKKD
+73 EIADFSVEKID
-84 SSKTKPKPNKDR
+84 TKKVKPAPNKDR
-96 NPYYGDLHVHTKY
+96 NAYYGDLHVHTKY

-125 YRYAKGE
+125 YRYAKGD
-132 GVKHPLGYEMK
+132 GIKHPLGYEMK

-149 FYAVTD
+149 FYSVTD

-164 AYADTTTDISQ
+164 AYADTSTDISQ
-175 NEFAEPFHNLN
+175 NDFAEPFHNLN
-186 RLDNLTVESAGER
+186 RMENLTVESAGER

-213 PYPDWHPKLLKAYL
+213 PYPDWHPKLLRAYL
-227 TRNTQGA
+227 TRNTQLA
-234 LQSFDYDIHKSAWA
+234 LKSFDYDIHKSAWA
-248 DVARSANEH
+248 DIARSANEH

-283 RNVIFNSS
+283 RNVIFDSS

-312 QDKLRDKGVDT
+312 QDRLREKGIDT
-323 IAIPHNSNGSNG
+323 ISMPHNSNGSNG
-335 QMFEMESFKGNALDI
+335 QMFEMESFKGNALNID
-350 EYAKKRMRNEPL
+350 YAEKRMRNEPI
-362 VEITQVKGTSD
+362 VEITQVKGTSE
-373 THPLLSPDDEWADF
+373 THPLLSPDDDWADF

-393 VGSRPPTYSKP
+393 VGSRPPTFSKP

-432 IGSTDTHVV
+432 IGSSDTHTG
-441 AASLDESNF
+441 AGSFDESNY

-460 PENRGSVPLKEENV
+460 PENRGSVPLKQENV
-474 ERLDE
+474 ERLEE
-479 YMRAFNQPVSRVS
+479 YMRAFNQPISTVS

-506 GASGLAAAWAEE
+506 GASGLAAVWAEE

-534 ATTGTRIAVRFFGG
+534 ATTGSRIAVRFFGG
-548 YNLSSIDL
+548 FNLSSIDL
-556 NSESLVSEAYQK
+556 NSDSIVAEAYAK

-578 NENKIPEFLVWAQ
+578 FNNKTPEFIIWAQ

-598 LQRIQIIKGWI
+598 LQRLQIIKGWI
-609 DNNSGRPKE
+609 DVNSGRPKE
-618 KVFDVACSD
+618 KVFDIACSD
-627 GMQPDPI
+627 GLEPDPT
-634 TNRCPDNGARVN
+634 TNRCPDNGAKVN
-646 INDCSISTNVGSSEL
+646 INDCSITNNVGASEL
-661 KTVWKDPEFAPD
+661 KTLWKDPEFVPE
-673 DKTFYYVR
+673 DKSFYYVR

-690 STWDAIKAGYKPRE
+690 STWDAIKAGHKPRE
-704 GLHETIQERAWSSP
+704 DLHETIQERAWSSP
-718 IWYIPEQSDVEV
+718 IWYIPEQSDVDV
-730 VPLGGTIQ
+730 IPLGGTIQ